1 MSRQDIRLRDLWQSR
16 RGMWAVA
23 WLLGAVTQ
31 RGGGGRRGGAVHGLY
46 V

>member
-23 WLLGAVTQ
+23 WLLGAVTLL
-31 RGGGGRRGGAVHGLY
+31 ATVALLASTALIN
-46 V
+46 